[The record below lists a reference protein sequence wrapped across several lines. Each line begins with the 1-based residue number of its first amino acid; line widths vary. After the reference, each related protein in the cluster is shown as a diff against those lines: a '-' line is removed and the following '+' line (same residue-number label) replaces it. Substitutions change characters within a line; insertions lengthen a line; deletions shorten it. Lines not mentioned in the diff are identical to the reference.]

1 MKFNK
6 IILVTGAA
14 GFIGSSL
21 INQLLKNENIIVV
34 GVDNLN
40 KYYDIH
46 LKLKNIRR
54 NKNDRFVMLHY
65 DITDSKLVDKLFNE
79 WDITEVYHLAAQAGV
94 RYSIDHPNEVIQ
106 TNIIGFQ
113 NILNNCIKHNIN
125 KIIYAS
131 SSSVYG
137 NLTDTDDVEYERTD
151 SQMSP
156 YAVTKKCNELMA
168 QMYSNLYPQLKMSGL
183 RFFTVYGPYMRPD
196 LAIGKFTKAIL
207 NNEPIN
213 IYGDGTKERDFTY
226 IDDIV
231 NIMIEIMNSE
241 KNWHHEIFNIGCG
254 NSISVNELVSIIKDN
269 INPLYDKINYVD
281 NALGDV
287 DKTYASNHKIK
298 DWFDISPKTRIQD
311 GINKYINW
319 YKNDNNT

>member
-1 MKFNK
+1 MIMRK

-21 INQLLKNENIIVV
+21 ICKLLEDETNMVI

-40 KYYDIH
+40 QYYDIQI
-46 LKLKNIRR
+46 KLNNIKR
-54 NKNDRFVMLHY
+54 NSNDRFVMFHY
-65 DITDSKLVDKLFNE
+65 DITNKKQMDKLFDDWKIN
-79 WDITEVYHLAAQAGV
+79 EVYHLAAQAGV
-94 RYSIDHPNEVIQ
+94 RYSIENPDEVIK

-113 NILNNCIKHNIN
+113 NIIENCIKHNI
-125 KIIYAS
+125 KRFVYAS

-137 NLTDTDDVEYERTD
+137 DMDPREINNELNPCN
-151 SQMSP
+151 SQRSP

-168 QMYSNLYPQLKMSGL
+168 EMYSSLYPDMQMSGL

-207 NNEPIN
+207 NNEPIE

-231 NIMIEIMNSE
+231 RIMMTIMNSP
-241 KNWHHEIFNIGCG
+241 KKWHHEVFNIGYGSC
-254 NSISVNELVSIIKDN
+254 ITVNEMVKTIIEYA
-269 INPLYDKINYVD
+269 NPTYDKIIYKED
-281 NALGDV
+281 AAGDV
-287 DKTYASNHKIK
+287 NKTLATNDKVRE
-298 DWFDISPKTRIQD
+298 WFND
-311 GINKYINW
+311 GPQVEIHEGIRKYIDW
-319 YKNDNNT
+319 YKNAL

>member
-1 MKFNK
+1 MNFKH

-21 INQLLKNENIIVV
+21 INQLLLDESNIVV

-46 LKLKNIRR
+46 LKLENIRR
-54 NKNDRFVMLHY
+54 NKNDRFVILHY
-65 DITDSKLVDKLFNE
+65 DITDKRLIEKLFNE
-79 WDITEVYHLAAQAGV
+79 WEISEVYHLAAQAGV
-94 RYSIDHPNEVIQ
+94 RYSIEHPSEVIQ
-106 TNIIGFQ
+106 TNIQGFQ
-113 NILNNCIKHNIN
+113 NIIDNCIKHHIN
-125 KIIYAS
+125 KIVYAS

-137 NLTDTDDVEYERTD
+137 DFTDNDDIENESTDN
-151 SQMSP
+151 QMSP

-168 QMYSNLYPQLKMSGL
+168 QMYSNLYDDLQISGL

-196 LAIGKFTKAIL
+196 LAIGKFTKSIL
-207 NNEPIN
+207 NNEFIE

-231 NIMIEIMNSE
+231 RIMMTIMNSD
-241 KNWHHEIFNIGCG
+241 KKWHHEIFNIGYG
-254 NSISVNELVSIIKDN
+254 NSISINKLVEIIKNEIDPN
-269 INPLYDKINYVD
+269 FNKIEYSN

-287 DKTYASNHKIK
+287 NKTLASNKKIQE
-298 DWFDISPKTRIQD
+298 WFNEYPKIDIKI
-311 GINKYINW
+311 GIKKYVDW
-319 YKNDNNT
+319 YKQQK